1 MMKKL
6 IYSWGADEAP
16 LRSIAVRS
24 LSGNVMEELDK
35 TIHEPSR
42 LVSSALSGQ
51 IYEVFSSIHHSPIWK
66 CPIAIDVEVDLKET
80 EITAIRIYR

>member
-16 LRSIAVRS
+16 LRNIAVRS
-24 LSGNVMEELDK
+24 LSGNVMEELDVS
-35 TIHEPSR
+35 TNEESR
-42 LVSSALSGQ
+42 LVSSELSGK
-51 IYEVFSSIHHSPIWK
+51 IYEVFRTIRNSPIWK
-66 CPIAIDVEVDLKET
+66 SPIAIDLEVDLKET